1 MRLQFVRNVGA
12 VLFAFFLT
20 VTLEV
25 RAQPEI
31 AGMIALERVGGGASG
46 GVLEA
51 RLNGKALGVLYETDR
66 IEHPLEPGSYRLEVR
81 LLLSE
86 GGREIFGVE
95 PLQIAVDVLAGGQRR
110 ISLSVIP
117 EALGPVIKTSLE
129 L

>member
-20 VTLEV
+20 VTLEA

-66 IEHPLEPGSYRLEVR
+66 IEQPLEPGSYRLEVR

-95 PLQIAVDVLAGGQRR
+95 PLQMAVDVLAGSQRR

-117 EALGPVIKTSLE
+117 EALGPVIKASLE
-129 L
+129 P

>member
-1 MRLQFVRNVGA
+1 MRLQFVPNVGA

-31 AGMIALERVGGGASG
+31 AGMVALERVGGGASG

-51 RLNGKALGVLYETDR
+51 RLEGKVLGALYEGDR
-66 IEHPLEPGSYRLEVR
+66 IEHSLDPGSYRLEVR
-81 LLLSE
+81 LLRSE

-95 PLQIAVDVLAGGQRR
+95 PLQSAVDIPAGSQRK
-110 ISLSVIP
+110 ISLSVVP
-117 EALGPVIKTSLE
+117 EALGSVIKASLE
-129 L
+129 P

>member
-20 VTLEV
+20 VTLEA

-51 RLNGKALGVLYETDR
+51 RLNGTALGVLYETDR

-86 GGREIFGVE
+86 GGGKSLGLSRCRC
-95 PLQIAVDVLAGGQRR
+95 LWMSQQAAVGRF
-110 ISLSVIP
+110 P
-117 EALGPVIKTSLE
+117 
-129 L
+129 